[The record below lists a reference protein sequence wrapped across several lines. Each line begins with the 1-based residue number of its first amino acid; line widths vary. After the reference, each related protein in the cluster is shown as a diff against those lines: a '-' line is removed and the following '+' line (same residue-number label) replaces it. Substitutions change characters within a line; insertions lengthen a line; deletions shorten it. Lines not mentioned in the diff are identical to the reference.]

1 MFVEG
6 ILGCG
11 SVAAAAAVPVAAMQ
25 CDVAAMLP
33 LHLLENIYEDAFW
46 VALRNV

>member
-11 SVAAAAAVPVAAMQ
+11 SVDAAAVAV
-25 CDVAAMLP
+25 LP
-33 LHLLENIYEDAFW
+33 LQENIYEDAFW